1 VRSNDRTFADTARR
15 KQITLAAIEVIAEI
29 GYAQASIRKIAERVG
44 VAMSV
49 VLYHFANKD
58 DLVREIVHHS
68 FREAIDAIVP
78 ALEVERT
85 AGGKLRAYIVANADF
100 MLSHR
105 TQYSAVFDIGMSYR
119 TAGGDRMN
127 AIALDPDL
135 VADIMKLDLATIL
148 RQGQESGEF
157 RDFDVAHMASAINGA
172 VRNGPLLEL
181 ALNPNYDMDGYAGEL
196 VTTFDL
202 ATRRG

>member
-1 VRSNDRTFADTARR
+1 MRSNGRTFADNARR

-68 FREAIDAIVP
+68 FREALDAIVP
-78 ALEVERT
+78 ALEMERT

-127 AIALDPDL
+127 AIALDPEL
-135 VADIMKLDLATIL
+135 VADIAKLDLATIL
-148 RQGQESGEF
+148 REGQESGEF

>member
-1 VRSNDRTFADTARR
+1 MRSNDRTFADTARR
-15 KQITLAAIEVIAEI
+15 TQITLAAIEVIAEI

-49 VLYHFANKD
+49 VLYHFGNKD

-68 FREAIDAIVP
+68 FRTALDAILP
-78 ALEVERT
+78 ALERETT
-85 AGGKLRAYIVANADF
+85 AAGKLRAYIAANVDF
-100 MLSHR
+100 LQSHR
-105 TQYSAVFDIGMSYR
+105 TQYSAVLDIGMSYR
-119 TAGGDRMN
+119 TADGARMD

-135 VADIMKLDLATIL
+135 MADVVKLDLATIL

-157 RDFDVAHMASAINGA
+157 RDFDVNHMATAVNGA
-172 VRNGPLLEL
+172 VRNGPLLDY
-181 ALNPNYDMDGYAGEL
+181 AMNPNFDLNGYTGEL
-196 VTTFDL
+196 VTSFDL

>member
-58 DLVREIVHHS
+58 DLVREIVHHA

-78 ALEVERT
+78 ALDKERT
-85 AGGKLRAYIVANADF
+85 ATGKLRAYIVANADF

-105 TQYSAVFDIGMSYR
+105 TQYTAVFDIGMSYR
-119 TAGGDRMN
+119 TASGDRMN
-127 AIALDPDL
+127 AITLDPDL
-135 VADIMKLDLATIL
+135 LADIGRLDLATIL

-157 RDFDVAHMASAINGA
+157 RDFDVAHMTSAINGA

-181 ALNPNYDMDGYAGEL
+181 AIDPNYDMDGYAGEL

>member
-1 VRSNDRTFADTARR
+1 MRSNDRTFTDNARR
-15 KQITLAAIEVIAEI
+15 AQITLAAIEVIAEI

-68 FREAIDAIVP
+68 FREAIAVIVP
-78 ALEVERT
+78 ALERETT
-85 AGGKLRAYIVANADF
+85 ATGKLRAYIVANTDF
-100 MLSHR
+100 MQSHR
-105 TQYSAVFDIGMSYR
+105 TQYSAVLDIGMSYR
-119 TAGGDRMN
+119 TTDGARMD
-127 AIALDPDL
+127 AIALDPEL
-135 VADIMKLDLATIL
+135 MADIVQLDLGTIL

-157 RDFDVAHMASAINGA
+157 RDFDVAHMATAVNGA
-172 VRNGPLLEL
+172 VRNGPLLDM
-181 ALNPNYDMDGYAGEL
+181 AIDPNFDLDGYAGEL
-196 VTTFDL
+196 VTSFEL

>member
-1 VRSNDRTFADTARR
+1 VRSNGRTFADNARR
-15 KQITLAAIEVIAEI
+15 EQITLAAIEVIAEI